1 MTPCMGGWCRKR
13 VQCAHYTATNG
24 EPVER
29 LCAPGLDEPLR
40 VIPIAHARISDP
52 EKAAA

>member
-13 VQCAHYTATNG
+13 AQCLHYTASVG

-29 LCAPGLDEPLR
+29 LCKPGLDEPVR
-40 VIPIAHARISDP
+40 IIPI
-52 EKAAA
+52 KAAA

>member
-13 VQCAHYTATNG
+13 AMCLHYTATAG

-29 LCAPGLDEPLR
+29 LCAPGADHP
-40 VIPIAHARISDP
+40 ARII
-52 EKAAA
+52 KIMAVA